1 MDYLTAWREGHEA
14 GMQLTLKIISE
25 LTQQDFQKASEIVLY
40 IKQLE
45 GESDFKFPE
54 APKVTAKP
62 AAAPETSN
70 DELTAKEKKMI
81 SSLANRIAERQWF
94 LMD

>member
-14 GMQLTLKIISE
+14 GMKLTLKIISE
-25 LTQQDFQKASEIVLY
+25 LTQQEFQKASEIVLY

-45 GESDFKFPE
+45 GETEFEFPE
-54 APKVTAKP
+54 KPKPVAKIETKKQ
-62 AAAPETSN
+62 PEDDKLS
-70 DELTAKEKKMI
+70 AKEEKFI
-81 SSLANRIAERQWF
+81 SSLANRMATRQWF